1 MRYPGDLGLPGRP
14 LDFDSGGEDTA
25 PSLVFAEREP
35 KLKLRAALS
44 LLALCTFGC
53 DSTPT
58 APSPKSCTYVI
69 TPLQFTPCMAP
80 SQGTVSVLT
89 EDGCPWTPSAGASW
103 IALAGT
109 GARSGTGTL
118 GFTVTENYVA
128 PRESVIGVHWPA
140 FPYGQSIRVA
150 QAGCLYTLVP
160 ASIVVQ
166 ATGTDGS
173 FDVWQMA
180 MPNDCGGPLQD
191 RCVWSAQPDKSWIT
205 ILSSPGRGDGRVG
218 FRVGGNDSPT
228 SRTGTIAVR
237 DKQFEVTQAGR

>member
-1 MRYPGDLGLPGRP
+1 MKIRI
-14 LDFDSGGEDTA
+14 
-25 PSLVFAEREP
+25 
-35 KLKLRAALS
+35 ALS
-44 LLALCTFGC
+44 LLVLCTLGC

-69 TPLQFTPCMAP
+69 TPLQFAPCMAP
-80 SQGTVSVLT
+80 SQGTVSVVT
-89 EDGCPWTPSAGASW
+89 EDGCAWTPSTGAPW
-103 IALAGT
+103 IVLAGT

-118 GFTVTENYVA
+118 GFTVAENYVA

-180 MPNDCGGPLQD
+180 LPNECGGPLQD
-191 RCVWSAQPDKSWIT
+191 RCVWSAQPDSPWIT
-205 ILSSPGRGDGRVG
+205 IVSASGIGDDRVV
-218 FRVGGNDSPT
+218 FRVAANDSPL
-228 SRTGTIAVR
+228 SRTGKIAVR
-237 DKQFEVTQAGR
+237 DKQFQITQAGR